1 MKLEITLNN
10 YKYYL
15 EIDMQ
20 MNKLDIKLLYS
31 RSGICIIHAL
41 ENSYWNKCRM
51 KPFRTNNKLQM
62 PVTQTD
68 FSWMNNLGYQRYFHK
83 LRTDFAK
90 YHHTWMQ
97 GSRNNKINVS

>member
-41 ENSYWNKCRM
+41 ENSY
-51 KPFRTNNKLQM
+51 
-62 PVTQTD
+62 
-68 FSWMNNLGYQRYFHK
+68 
-83 LRTDFAK
+83 
-90 YHHTWMQ
+90 
-97 GSRNNKINVS
+97 